1 MTADLSLIRDRF
13 GRQARAFA
21 QSPFQRDPER
31 LKRLIRFLDLRPADR
46 VLDVAC
52 GPGIV
57 TAALARGG
65 YDAVGIDL
73 TDAMLRQAGTDDG
86 CRYVVGDATRLP
98 FRACGFDRVV
108 CRNSFHHFQDPL
120 SVTRQMA
127 EVVRPGG
134 SVVVEDM
141 RAPDDA
147 ARRDYHETVERLRDP
162 AHGRTL
168 TRTEIISILGSA
180 GLVIDQEEPLQPVLD
195 FEEWL
200 ERAYPPAE
208 DGARA
213 RAMMAACV
221 EEDLIGHAVWR
232 EDGRLK
238 FRRRSIMIRALRPA

>member
-1 MTADLSLIRDRF
+1 MTADSSLIRDRF

-46 VLDVAC
+46 ILDVAC

-213 RAMMAACV
+213 RAMMAACI